1 MKNKITFKN
10 DEITVDM
17 PNAVKNLN
25 VKIVYIFPNPYQ
37 LVVKDVTFSSNK
49 YDEINT
55 VDIRKV
61 NYFSIK
67 KKGLKLINN
76 IANVDSD
83 YFYKN
88 TKNKFYMSIDLK
100 KISKLLKTNCIE
112 LHTGKISNQ
121 IKDKKESET
130 LIQQFSELNE
140 SIKNKVDHQ
149 IVWDIVNNIN
159 SKLMASFGV
168 EINKSPITPVSLE
181 NGRKVFEKNC
191 SICHGLTGNGD
202 GPMAKQLDPRPA
214 VLSDPKLTG
223 DNNTIPYDNFEVI
236 NVGIA
241 NTSMKPWA
249 DILSEAQIWDV
260 TYYIRT
266 FSNEVVQLPPVNK
279 EMMAMEG
286 DALSLIHI

>member
-61 NYFSIK
+61 NYFSLK

-100 KISKLLKTNCIE
+100 KISKLLK
-112 LHTGKISNQ
+112 LRKF
-121 IKDKKESET
+121 KDK
-130 LIQQFSELNE
+130 EL
-140 SIKNKVDHQ
+140 
-149 IVWDIVNNIN
+149 
-159 SKLMASFGV
+159 KLAAYAYYY
-168 EINKSPITPVSLE
+168 
-181 NGRKVFEKNC
+181 VF
-191 SICHGLTGNGD
+191 
-202 GPMAKQLDPRPA
+202 
-214 VLSDPKLTG
+214 
-223 DNNTIPYDNFEVI
+223 NT
-236 NVGIA
+236 
-241 NTSMKPWA
+241 
-249 DILSEAQIWDV
+249 
-260 TYYIRT
+260 
-266 FSNEVVQLPPVNK
+266 
-279 EMMAMEG
+279 
-286 DALSLIHI
+286 

>member
-61 NYFSIK
+61 NYFSLK

-88 TKNKFYMSIDLK
+88 TKNKVYMSIDLK
-100 KISKLLKTNCIE
+100 KISKLLILRKFNNKELKLAAYAYYYVFNTYNYSTNYSLYLSHKLGYSE
-112 LHTGKISNQ
+112 SYVKNLT
-121 IKDKKESET
+121 KDIFKYKYVT
-130 LIQQFSELNE
+130 
-140 SIKNKVDHQ
+140 K
-149 IVWDIVNNIN
+149 
-159 SKLMASFGV
+159 
-168 EINKSPITPVSLE
+168 
-181 NGRKVFEKNC
+181 
-191 SICHGLTGNGD
+191 
-202 GPMAKQLDPRPA
+202 
-214 VLSDPKLTG
+214 
-223 DNNTIPYDNFEVI
+223 
-236 NVGIA
+236 
-241 NTSMKPWA
+241 NTSGTA
-249 DILSEAQIWDV
+249 GGILSKKTIKLLNSQK
-260 TYYIRT
+260 
-266 FSNEVVQLPPVNK
+266 FQQL
-279 EMMAMEG
+279 
-286 DALSLIHI
+286 L